1 MVPLRYHHKKDGT
14 VFPVEITG
22 RFFVWRGRSVHI
34 AAIRDIT
41 ARKRIEEALRE
52 SEEKFRTFTESAP
65 VAIMIYQGYRCV
77 YANPEAEQIIGYTHK
92 ELEQMK
98 FWDFVH
104 PDYKDMI
111 IEAGKALERGESPLY
126 KADFK
131 IIAKNGDEKWL
142 DGRLEMIDY
151 EGKRAAL
158 ISAMDITAHKWAEEA
173 LRESEERY
181 RRITQAVTDYI
192 YTVRVENGQAIET
205 RHGAGCVAV
214 TGYTSQE
221 FEADPY
227 LWYRMVTEED
237 RPAVQDQA
245 RRVLAGED
253 VPPLEHRII
262 CKDGVERW
270 VRNTPVPHRNAEG
283 KLLAYDGL
291 IQDITERKQAEQ
303 ELKESEEKF
312 GSLAEQSPNMVF
324 INKRGKIMYAN
335 KRCEEIMGHT
345 REEFYSADFDFR
357 AITAPEYVDLVE
369 TKYAQHMRG
378 EEVEPYEYA
387 LIAKDGKRIEAIS
400 ATRLID
406 YGGESAILGIIT
418 DITARKRAEEEV
430 KKLNQDLERRAREL
444 AALNQAG
451 QIMAST
457 LDLEVLLGL
466 VMERVRSL
474 LDTEA
479 ASVLLRVLALE
490 GSGDELIFAAASGPH
505 SEGLMGTR
513 LPITAGVAGWVVQ
526 ERQPALVADA
536 QSDPRFY
543 NRIDAATRMTTRS
556 LLAVPLLF
564 QDTAQGVL
572 EAVNKISGAFDE
584 HDLEMLEALAGS
596 AAIAIENARLV
607 QAERDAFRRLQ
618 ESQAQLVQA
627 EKMAALGRLVASIA
641 HEINNPLQAMQ
652 NSLELAGEELEGSLR
667 RDKLARYLNMARS
680 EVERLAAIVRRMR
693 DFYRP
698 AREGLR
704 STDVNAVLQ
713 NVLELAGKQL
723 QHSHVTV
730 ERDWTAD
737 LPTIQANP
745 DYLKQ
750 VFLNLVLN
758 AIDAMAAQGGG
769 MLRLR
774 TALDQMQTPDHRSLP
789 TMRIE
794 FEDTGQGIPPEILP
808 HIFEPFTTTKTT
820 GTGLGLSISYR
831 LIEAHN
837 GQITVTS
844 QVGVG
849 TNFVILLPIGET

>member
-1 MVPLRYHHKKDGT
+1 
-14 VFPVEITG
+14 
-22 RFFVWRGRSVHI
+22 
-34 AAIRDIT
+34 
-41 ARKRIEEALRE
+41 
-52 SEEKFRTFTESAP
+52 
-65 VAIMIYQGYRCV
+65 
-77 YANPEAEQIIGYTHK
+77 
-92 ELEQMK
+92 
-98 FWDFVH
+98 
-104 PDYKDMI
+104 
-111 IEAGKALERGESPLY
+111 
-126 KADFK
+126 
-131 IIAKNGDEKWL
+131 
-142 DGRLEMIDY
+142 
-151 EGKRAAL
+151 
-158 ISAMDITAHKWAEEA
+158 
-173 LRESEERY
+173 
-181 RRITQAVTDYI
+181 
-192 YTVRVENGQAIET
+192 
-205 RHGAGCVAV
+205 
-214 TGYTSQE
+214 
-221 FEADPY
+221 
-227 LWYRMVTEED
+227 
-237 RPAVQDQA
+237 
-245 RRVLAGED
+245 
-253 VPPLEHRII
+253 
-262 CKDGVERW
+262 
-270 VRNTPVPHRNAEG
+270 
-283 KLLAYDGL
+283 
-291 IQDITERKQAEQ
+291 
-303 ELKESEEKF
+303 
-312 GSLAEQSPNMVF
+312 
-324 INKRGKIMYAN
+324 
-335 KRCEEIMGHT
+335 
-345 REEFYSADFDFR
+345 
-357 AITAPEYVDLVE
+357 
-369 TKYAQHMRG
+369 MRG

-387 LIAKDGKRIEAIS
+387 LIAKDGKRIEVIS

-479 ASVLLRVLALE
+479 ASVLLRVPALE

-730 ERDWTAD
+730 ERDWMAD
-737 LPTIQANP
+737 LPMIQANP

-758 AIDAMAAQGGG
+758 AIDAMAVPPGEGTQGGT
-769 MLRLR
+769 LCVR
-774 TALDQMQTPDHRSLP
+774 TALDQMPAADNRSLP
-789 TMRIE
+789 AVRIE
-794 FEDTGQGIPPEILP
+794 FSDTGEGIPPEILP
-808 HIFEPFTTTKTT
+808 HIFEPFVTTKKT
-820 GTGLGLSISYR
+820 GTGLGLSISYG
-831 LIEAHN
+831 LIEAH
-837 GQITVTS
+837 GGHITVTS
-844 QVGVG
+844 QRGVG
-849 TNFVILLPIGET
+849 TTFTILLPVGVPQF